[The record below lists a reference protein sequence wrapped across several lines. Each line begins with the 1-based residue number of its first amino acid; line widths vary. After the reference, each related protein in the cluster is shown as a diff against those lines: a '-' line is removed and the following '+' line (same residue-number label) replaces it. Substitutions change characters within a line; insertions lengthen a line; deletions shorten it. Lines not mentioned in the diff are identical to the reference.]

1 MDPGQGTV
9 ANVLVK
15 RGTLGVGEFIAAGTQ
30 WGKVKRLLGS
40 DAQPMRSAGPSAPV
54 QIVGLK
60 GCPETSDSIVACDSE
75 KAAKERAEAL
85 LRAQTIAQAEVDDMA
100 ADECVSLPLLAAFS
114 QPVQSRAYSAF
125 ARPSVSVTQGA
136 PSAYCVRFSS

>member
-1 MDPGQGTV
+1 MAGLQVEAWVDPGQGTV

-75 KAAKERAEAL
+75 KAAKERAEARI
-85 LRAQTIAQAEVDDMA
+85 RAAQNQQAAAAEVQAVQQRVRTEARMQQMI
-100 ADECVSLPLLAAFS
+100 DE
-114 QPVQSRAYSAF
+114 
-125 ARPSVSVTQGA
+125 G
-136 PSAYCVRFSS
+136 VRLD